1 MVVKRE
7 FSESGSEVEVE
18 EDVKPIITPKKS
30 KAAPTKP
37 KTPISTTKSIQSTGS
52 PSTGKKPK
60 VDNSAKRIIAE
71 EIIMVGIKGIDVDSL
86 ARAVRLFLFLPFL
99 SSCLMISCMA
109 RMR

>member
-7 FSESGSEVEVE
+7 FSDSGSGSEFDDE
-18 EDVKPIITPKKS
+18 EDVKPIITPEKP
-30 KAAPTKP
+30 KAGPTKP
-37 KTPISTTKSIQSTGS
+37 KTPTSTTKSIRSTGS
-52 PSTGKKPK
+52 PSPGKKPK

-99 SSCLMISCMA
+99 SSCLTIS
-109 RMR
+109 